1 MSRADEL
8 LAAANPV
15 TAPLP
20 DEVVESALR
29 RVLARAA
36 AERPMPAPRRARSR
50 RARVLLAVTVT
61 VAASAFTLV
70 SVLPAGRAPD
80 AVGTAWTQNVIR
92 RAYAVLADA
101 GAGVLY
107 VQMTVHQAFPNAN
120 AGKGVYDD
128 YTVESWTELGGTQRY
143 WTKVTSAAEPNDEVP
158 LAADTN
164 WTVAAD
170 GQETSFDQNSNT
182 ITVTTGRATRL
193 PGTGAAPVDP
203 ATLALASG
211 LPLADAK
218 RTLRPADRDH
228 RLTFSDLLRQLITS
242 HGATVEGPVSL
253 DGVPAIRLSAQNGVM
268 VYVDQKSYRPLE
280 IDTNQAPD
288 YTATIKIGAYE
299 TLPAGAATAPD
310 LPALHPSAKVIQ
322 TQNSVQSH

>member
-8 LAAANPV
+8 LAVANPV
-15 TAPLP
+15 TAPVP
-20 DEVVESALR
+20 DEVVDSALR
-29 RVLARAA
+29 RVMERAA
-36 AERPMPAPRRARSR
+36 AEPPLPAPRRARPR
-50 RARVLLAVTVT
+50 RAAALLAVTVA
-61 VAASAFTLV
+61 VAASALTLV
-70 SVLPAGRAPD
+70 SALPAEREPET
-80 AVGTAWTQNVIR
+80 VGTAWAKNVFR
-92 RAYAVLADA
+92 RADAVLAGA
-101 GAGVLY
+101 GVGVLY

-143 WTKVTSAAEPNDEVP
+143 WAKVTSAAEPNDEVP

-170 GQETSFDQNSNT
+170 GQETSYDQNSNT
-182 ITVTTGRATRL
+182 ITVTTDRGTRL
-193 PGTGAAPVDP
+193 PGTDAAPVDP
-203 ATLALASG
+203 ATLALAGG

-218 RTLRPADRDH
+218 RTLRPADGDH
-228 RLTFSDLLRQLITS
+228 RLTFSALLRQLIDS
-242 HGATVEGPVSL
+242 HDATVDGTVSL
-253 DGVPAIRLSAQNGVM
+253 DGVPAIRLSAQNGVT

-299 TLPAGAATAPD
+299 TLPAGSMTAPD

-322 TQNSVQSH
+322 SQTRVPSN